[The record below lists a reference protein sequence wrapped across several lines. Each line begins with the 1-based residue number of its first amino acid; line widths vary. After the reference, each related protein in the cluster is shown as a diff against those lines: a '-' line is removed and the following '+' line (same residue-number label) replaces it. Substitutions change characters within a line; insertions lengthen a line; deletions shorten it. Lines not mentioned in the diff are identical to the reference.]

1 MHYVWLIWSGAF
13 LIPWALLYIVKPG
26 FRREM
31 LRVSLATSLLG
42 FSEPIFVPEYW
53 DPPSLFDLAQ
63 RTGFDIE
70 SLIFCFA
77 IGGIGAVMYN
87 ALANKE
93 IVEVAH
99 AERHSGRHRW
109 HRLAI
114 ASPYLA
120 FLLLYFLPWNSIYPG
135 IVALAIGG
143 IANVLCRPDLL
154 RNTLVGGMLF
164 LFFYAVSMLSLI
176 IFVPGYIEQ
185 VWNLPALSGV
195 LLGGIPLE
203 ELAFGFSFGL
213 YWAGIYEHFTWHR
226 SATPDAEHPLS
237 HTHVSVS
244 QSITRI
250 NMKELP

>member
-1 MHYVWLIWSGAF
+1 MKYVWLSWSGAF
-13 LIPWALLYIVKPG
+13 LVPWALLYFVRPG
-26 FRREM
+26 FRQKM

-42 FSEPIFVPEYW
+42 LSEPIFVPEYW
-53 DPPSLFDLAQ
+53 NPPSLFDLAQ

-87 ALANKE
+87 ALVNSG
-93 IVEVAH
+93 IGEVPH
-99 AERHSGRHRW
+99 TERHNGRHRW

-114 ASPYLA
+114 AAPFLA
-120 FLLLYFLPWNSIYPG
+120 FPMLYFLPWNPIYPG
-135 IVALAIGG
+135 IVAMALGG

-154 RNTLVGGMLF
+154 RNTLIGGGLF
-164 LFFYAVSMLSLI
+164 LLLYAIFMLLLIFFA
-176 IFVPGYIEQ
+176 PGYIEQ

-203 ELAFGFSFGL
+203 ELAFGFAFGL

-226 SATPDAEHPLS
+226 DQPG
-237 HTHVSVS
+237 
-244 QSITRI
+244 
-250 NMKELP
+250 KEAGHA